1 MQCVKCGP
9 SAVSERPERTAH
21 GYRRFRCRACG
32 KQFNERAGTGLN
44 RAQYPS
50 DVIAL
55 VVLWR
60 LRYKLSLRDLPE
72 MFLIRGIVFSYEAVR
87 DWEAKLTPALAEG
100 LRRHRRGKVGRG
112 WYVDETY
119 IKVHGQWR
127 YLYRAIDRNGA
138 LVDVMF
144 SEHRDMAAAK
154 AFFRSAKAVTGVTP
168 ERVTTD
174 GHDSYPRAI
183 RVINTVINLQSL
195 VKDKPNVFALGQA
208 VSGPS
213 YPAWAVKKGNAELLA
228 LLNDFLAEQRKNG
241 KIAELQVKWFGKSF
255 DDLPVSFAPELLTP
269 ARPIIAPSSNCS
281 LSALTDTTGIC
292 SGACSRDEPA
302 AAGVAV
308 RPVHLLVDSTG

>member
-1 MQCVKCGP
+1 MTGWARVDCIRCG
-9 SAVSERPERTAH
+9 SKAVTERLDRTAH

-32 KQFNERAGTGLN
+32 KQFNERAGTLLN

-72 MFLIRGIVFSYEAVR
+72 MFLIRGIVFSHEAVR

-119 IKVHGQWR
+119 IKVNGQWR
-127 YLYRAIDRNGA
+127 YLYRAIDRTGA

-154 AFFRSAKAVTGVTP
+154 AFFRSAKTVTGVTP

-183 RVINTVINLQSL
+183 RTTLGESVQHRTSRYLNNRFGAGSPWHQRPLPADAWVQ
-195 VKDKPNVFALGQA
+195 VPALCR
-208 VSGPS
+208 S
-213 YPAWAVKKGNAELLA
+213 
-228 LLNDFLAEQRKNG
+228 FLSR
-241 KIAELQVKWFGKSF
+241 LRR
-255 DDLPVSFAPELLTP
+255 TP
-269 ARPIIAPSSNCS
+269 
-281 LSALTDTTGIC
+281 
-292 SGACSRDEPA
+292 
-302 AAGVAV
+302 
-308 RPVHLLVDSTG
+308 